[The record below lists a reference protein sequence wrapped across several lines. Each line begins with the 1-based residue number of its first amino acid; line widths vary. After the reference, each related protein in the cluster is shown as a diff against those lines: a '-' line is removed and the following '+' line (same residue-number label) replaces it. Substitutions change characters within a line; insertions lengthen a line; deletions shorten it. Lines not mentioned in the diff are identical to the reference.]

1 MAVKRHGGQR
11 PTDRGDKLF
20 VRSYG
25 VEGVGKTR
33 FALSFPG
40 PFYIFNLDR
49 SMDHLLEAMPEHIEY
64 EYEQAVIDVDV
75 PTVGTAL
82 QYLAKFDELM
92 RHAHQGGQGTVI
104 IDGWDILWDIVKI
117 AKVKNL
123 DNETLAKEYAPANEY
138 MNSHLR
144 RLGTSKLNV
153 VLTTFAKQKWTGMKT
168 ETQQMI
174 TEGFKYGGRWITHE
188 LYHYL
193 PDAKTAPLMI
203 PSAGGPTGVSH
214 MAHVNQSK
222 LNEKLIGKIIP
233 NPSYQFLFKL
243 TFGRMPENAD
253 KLGTPNS
260 GAKEEPSA

>member
-1 MAVKRHGGQR
+1 MAVKGHGGKR
-11 PTDRGDKLF
+11 PTERGDKLF

-25 VEGVGKTR
+25 IEGVGKTR
-33 FALSFPG
+33 FGLSFPG

-75 PTVGTAL
+75 PTPGTAL
-82 QYLAKFDELM
+82 QYLAKFDALM
-92 RHAHQGGQGTVI
+92 RSAHTGGKGTVL
-104 IDGWDILWDIVKI
+104 IDGWDILWDIAKI

-123 DNETLAKEYAPANEY
+123 NEDTMAKEYAPANEY

-203 PSAGGPTGVSH
+203 PTQGAMGVTH
-214 MAHVNQSK
+214 MAHINQSK
-222 LNEKLIGKIIP
+222 LNEKLIGRVIP
-233 NPSYQFLFKL
+233 NPSYAMLFKY
-243 TFGRMPENAD
+243 TFGRMPEEYD
-253 KLGTPNS
+253 KLWTPKTNE
-260 GAKEEPSA
+260 KEEPSA